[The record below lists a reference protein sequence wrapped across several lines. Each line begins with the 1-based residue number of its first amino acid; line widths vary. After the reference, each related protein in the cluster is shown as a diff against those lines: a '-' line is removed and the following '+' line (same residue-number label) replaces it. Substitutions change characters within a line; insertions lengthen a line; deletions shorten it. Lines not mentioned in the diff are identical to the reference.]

1 MGSRLSS
8 PKRGRPEQCRLLV
21 QPRRQ
26 ARLPRT
32 TRCGVA
38 EHRNSFAEIVTAAV
52 TIRVHKQLSLLVES
66 KKRAEQNPKKMQA
79 LLTAQAR
86 NRKRATFVKAFTNA
100 GKPCRAAATEGG
112 LFFSR
117 QSAEGCRT

>member
-1 MGSRLSS
+1 
-8 PKRGRPEQCRLLV
+8 
-21 QPRRQ
+21 
-26 ARLPRT
+26 
-32 TRCGVA
+32 VA

-86 NRKRATFVKAFTNA
+86 NRKRATFVKVFTNA
-100 GKPCRAAATEGG
+100 GKPCRAAATERG